1 MANMS
6 SKSQLGLLGAL
17 DPASRARI
25 RIFSFKLL
33 VLFPIASLLAVR
45 YRQPLFET
53 ISSFALWYGLFS
65 GVVALLRR
73 EQVAGPTLNGWD
85 EVLAFYALKYLA
97 QFLSAV
103 VG

>member
-1 MANMS
+1 MS
-6 SKSQLGLLGAL
+6 TRTQLGLLGAL
-17 DPASRARI
+17 DAASRARI

-33 VLFPIASLLAVR
+33 VLLPIATLLAVR

-65 GVVALLRR
+65 GVVALFRR
-73 EQVAGPTLNGWD
+73 ERVAGPTLNGWD
-85 EVLAFYALKYLA
+85 EMLAFYALKYLA

>member
-6 SKSQLGLLGAL
+6 SKSQLRLLGAL

-25 RIFSFKLL
+25 PLFSFKLF

-65 GVVALLRR
+65 GVVALFRR

-97 QFLSAV
+97 QFLLV
-103 VG
+103 IVG

>member
-6 SKSQLGLLGAL
+6 SKSQMGLLGAL
-17 DPASRARI
+17 DPVSRARI

-53 ISSFALWYGLFS
+53 ISSFALYGLFS
-65 GVVALLRR
+65 GVVALFRR

-103 VG
+103 MG

>member
-1 MANMS
+1 MS
-6 SKSQLGLLGAL
+6 TWTQLGLLGAL

-33 VLFPIASLLAVR
+33 VLFPIATLLAV
-45 YRQPLFET
+45 QPLFET

-65 GVVALLRR
+65 GVVALFRR
-73 EQVAGPTLNGWD
+73 ERVAGPTLNGWD

>member
-1 MANMS
+1 MS
-6 SKSQLGLLGAL
+6 SKSQLGFLDAL

-25 RIFSFKLL
+25 RIFSLKLF
-33 VLFPIASLLAVR
+33 VLFPIATLLAAR

-73 EQVAGPTLNGWD
+73 EQVAGSTLNGWD
-85 EVLAFYALKYLA
+85 EMLAFYALKYLV
-97 QFLSAV
+97 QFLSAIL
-103 VG
+103 G